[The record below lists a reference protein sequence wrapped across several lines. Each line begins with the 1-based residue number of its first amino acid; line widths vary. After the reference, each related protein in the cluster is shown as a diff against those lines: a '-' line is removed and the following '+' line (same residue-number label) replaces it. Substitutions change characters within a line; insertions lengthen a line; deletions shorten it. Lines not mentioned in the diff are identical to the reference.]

1 MKRSIPF
8 KLFLCA
14 VVSMLALDPVSVLGA
29 DAKAGKK
36 KKSAA
41 PEAESSEKL
50 IDLQTADPKDV
61 DLAKIDPA
69 RLDLTKESVKKIDL
83 EKWDLSL
90 IDTSKVKD
98 PLAAKWIIKVVRSK
112 ESRDKT
118 MDRYGPGELE
128 KLQEQNLQ
136 WLRRPA
142 PFKKPELTRSHRH
155 SVEQIERGA
164 RMIDDVLRAK
174 LGESKLDL
182 NPPAPDEQFVRRVY
196 LDIAGRIPTAKEAQ
210 SFLAD
215 ASATKRRDL
224 IDKLLLSADYPSQ
237 MFNWLADMLRVKE
250 LKSNQGET
258 DSYQAWLMDQMTAN
272 RPWNQTVSDMLTAE
286 GDLVTNPAVG
296 WLVRDSGMPLDSLAN
311 TLTIFMGAS
320 VGCAQCHDH
329 PFNDYTQR
337 SFYEM
342 AAFFGST
349 DIPGKNVRG
358 EPKVMKNRHHR
369 VVDAPDEFLTLPD
382 DYKYT
387 DAKPGSKVMP
397 AFAMLKQLAPRTS
410 GTASE
415 PLGRK
420 DFAMWMTG
428 KKNEQFAATI
438 ANRLWGK
445 AFGRAVMEP
454 VIEMDDLDDMGK
466 GHDPKLIH
474 LIAGFMQSL
483 DFDLMAFQRVIYNTH
498 AYQARA
504 SVTPEVG
511 SPYHFPGPLVRRM
524 TAGQAWDSFVT
535 LIKGEAVNDVHRD
548 RRSLMWSYDVFKEGA
563 VDAIIAASGKNVE
576 KDKDKDKKKGGND
589 RKIEFELLIKK
600 AGEMSSD
607 LLRELHEGEG
617 GGKKSRKN
625 DGDDATAVRGMAR
638 ASERAQPEADDHFI
652 RQFGQSERELAD
664 AGSTEGSVPQTL
676 MLMNGH
682 EHEILAASSSHVMQV
697 VDEARGEAERTD
709 LMYLSFLARRPSMTE
724 RGLISQER
732 IGPEELVWMLMNSRE
747 FIFVQ

>member
-1 MKRSIPF
+1 MKSF
-8 KLFLCA
+8 HSTLLCA
-14 VVSMLALDPVSVLGA
+14 LVGASMLAGSLSPAWCA
-29 DAKAGKK
+29 DAAKGKK
-36 KKSAA
+36 KKSAE
-41 PEAESSEKL
+41 PEAASTDKL
-50 IDLQTADPKDV
+50 IDLLTADPKDV
-61 DLAKIDPA
+61 DLSKIDPA

-118 MDRYGPGELE
+118 MDNYKPGELE
-128 KLQEQNLQ
+128 KVQEQNLQ

-142 PFKKPELTRSHRH
+142 PFKEPELTRSHRH
-155 SVEQIERGA
+155 SFEQIERGA
-164 RMIDDVLRAK
+164 RMIDEVLRAK
-174 LGESKLDL
+174 LGESKQDF
-182 NPPAPDEQFVRRVY
+182 NPPASDEQFVRRLY
-196 LDIAGRIPTAKEAQ
+196 LDIAGRIPTAQEAQ
-210 SFLAD
+210 AFFTD

-224 IDKLLLSADYPSQ
+224 IDRLLLSVDYPSQ

-250 LKSNQGET
+250 LKSNQGENL
-258 DSYQAWLMDQMTAN
+258 SYQAWLMDQVTAN

-337 SFYEM
+337 SFYQM

-349 DIPGKNVRG
+349 VVPGKNVRG
-358 EPKVMKNRHHR
+358 APKVLKNRYHR
-369 VVDAPDEFLTLPD
+369 VATVPDEFLTLPE
-382 DYKYT
+382 DYMYD
-387 DAKPGSKVMP
+387 DAKPDSKVTP
-397 AFAMLKQLAPRTS
+397 AFAMLKQLAPRAS

-420 DFAMWMTG
+420 DFAAWMTG

-454 VIEMDDLDDMGK
+454 VTEMDDLDDKTK
-466 GHDPKLIH
+466 GHDPRLMH

-483 DFDLMAFQRVIYNTH
+483 DFDLMAFQRVIYNTR
-498 AYQARA
+498 AYQSRA

-511 SPYHFPGPLVRRM
+511 APYFFPGPLVRRM
-524 TAGQAWDSFVT
+524 TASQAWDSFVT
-535 LIKGEAVNDVHRD
+535 LIKGEEVNNVQRD

-563 VDAIIAASGKNVE
+563 IDAIIGVPRKE
-576 KDKDKDKKKGGND
+576 EDKDKGGN
-589 RKIEFELLIKK
+589 RKIELERLIEA
-600 AGEMSSD
+600 AGKMSSS
-607 LLRELHEGEG
+607 LLRELHEGQ
-617 GGKKSRKN
+617 GGKKGKKR
-625 DGDDATAVRGMAR
+625 DDDNPEADRSMAR
-638 ASERAQPEADDHFI
+638 ASERAQPAADDHFI

-664 AGSTEGSVPQTL
+664 ASSNEGSVPQTL

-682 EHEILAASSSHVMQV
+682 EHETLAASSSHVMQV
-697 VDEARGEAERTD
+697 VEKARGEAERTD
-709 LMYLSFLARRPSMTE
+709 LMYLSFLARRPSVKE
-724 RGLISQER
+724 RSLISQER

>member
-1 MKRSIPF
+1 MKRSITL

-14 VVSMLALDPVSVLGA
+14 VASMLALDPVSVLGA
-29 DAKAGKK
+29 DAKDGKK
-36 KKSAA
+36 SKKDKPADAA
-41 PEAESSEKL
+41 GGKL
-50 IDLQTADPKDV
+50 IDLLTADPKDV
-61 DLAKIDPA
+61 DLSKIDPA
-69 RLDLTKESVKKIDL
+69 RLDLTKDSVKKIDL
-83 EKWDLSL
+83 NKWDLSL

-118 MDRYGPGELE
+118 MDKYNPGELE
-128 KLQEQNLQ
+128 KAQEQNLQ

-142 PFKKPELTRSHRH
+142 PFKEPELTRAHRH
-155 SVEQIERGA
+155 SFEQIERGA
-164 RMIDDVLRAK
+164 KMIDETLRAK
-174 LGESKLDL
+174 LGESKQDL
-182 NPPAPDEQFVRRVY
+182 NPPASDEQFVRRIY
-196 LDIAGRIPTAKEAQ
+196 LDIAGRIPTAAETQA
-210 SFLAD
+210 FLAD
-215 ASATKRRDL
+215 ANATKRRDL

-237 MFNWLADMLRVKE
+237 MFNWIADMLRVKE
-250 LKSNQGET
+250 LKSNQGDT
-258 DSYQAWLMDQMTAN
+258 LSYQAWLMDQVTAN
-272 RPWNQTVSDMLTAE
+272 RPWNQTVGDMLTAE

-349 DIPGKNVRG
+349 DIPGKNVRAA
-358 EPKVMKNRHHR
+358 PKVLKNRYHR
-369 VVDAPDEFLTLPD
+369 VTNAPDDFLTLPD
-382 DYKYT
+382 DYKYD
-387 DAKPGSKVMP
+387 DAKPGSQVTP
-397 AFAMLKQLAPRTS
+397 AFAMLKQLAPRAT
-410 GTASE
+410 GTAKE

-420 DFAMWMTG
+420 DFALWMTG

-454 VIEMDDLDDMGK
+454 VTEMDDLNDKTK
-466 GHDPKLIH
+466 GHDPRLIH
-474 LIAGFMQSL
+474 LIAGFVQSL
-483 DFDLMAFQRVIYNTH
+483 DFDLMAFQRVIYNTR
-498 AYQARA
+498 AYQSRA

-511 SPYHFPGPLVRRM
+511 APYFFPGPLVRRM

-535 LIKGEAVNDVHRD
+535 LIKGEDVNDIQRD
-548 RRSLMWSYDVFKEGA
+548 RRSLRWSYDVFKPGA
-563 VDAIIAASGKNVE
+563 MEALFIATGDE
-576 KDKDKDKKKGGND
+576 EDKDKKKGGNKD
-589 RKIEFELLIKK
+589 IELELVIKK

-607 LLRELHEGEG
+607 LMRELHEAQG
-617 GGKKSRKN
+617 GGKKGKKRDEGN
-625 DGDDATAVRGMAR
+625 ADDGHSMAR
-638 ASERAQPEADDHFI
+638 ASERAQPAADDHFI

-664 AGSTEGSVPQTL
+664 AGSNEGSVPQTL
-676 MLMNGH
+676 MLMNGQ
-682 EHEILAASSSHVMQV
+682 EHETLAAPDSHVMKV
-697 VDEARGEAERTD
+697 VAKGHSESERTD
-709 LMYLSFLARRPSMTE
+709 LMYLSFFSRRPSMTE

>member
-1 MKRSIPF
+1 MKRQISYT
-8 KLFLCA
+8 LHLCA
-14 VVSMLALDPVSVLGA
+14 AVTMLAVHSVSVLGA
-29 DAKAGKK
+29 DEPKGKK
-36 KKSAA
+36 SKKDAPADAA
-41 PEAESSEKL
+41 GEKL
-50 IDLQTADPKDV
+50 IDLLTADPKDV

-69 RLDLTKESVKKIDL
+69 RLDLTKESVKRIDL

-112 ESRDKT
+112 ESREKT
-118 MDRYGPGELE
+118 LDRYGPGELE

-142 PFKKPELTRSHRH
+142 PFNEPELTRSHRH

-164 RMIDDVLRAK
+164 RMIDEVLRAK

-182 NPPAPDEQFVRRVY
+182 NPPASDEQFLRRVY
-196 LDIAGRIPTAKEAQ
+196 LDIAGRIPTAQEAQ
-210 SFLAD
+210 VFLAD
-215 ASATKRRDL
+215 GSATKRREL
-224 IDKLLLSADYPSQ
+224 IDRLLLSADYPSQ

-258 DSYQAWLMDQMTAN
+258 SSYQAWLMDQVTAN
-272 RPWNQTVSDMLTAE
+272 RPWNQTVHDMLTAE

-349 DIPGKNVRG
+349 EIPGRNVRA
-358 EPKVMKNRHHR
+358 EPKVMKNHHHR
-369 VVDAPDEFLTLPD
+369 VVDAPGEFLTLPD
-382 DYKYT
+382 DYQYD
-387 DAKPGSKVMP
+387 DAKPGSRVMP
-397 AFAMLKQLAPRTS
+397 AFAMLQQLAPRKS
-410 GTASE
+410 GTAGE

-420 DFAMWMTG
+420 DFALWMTG
-428 KKNEQFAATI
+428 KKNEQFAATM

-454 VIEMDDLDDMGK
+454 VTEMDDLDDKTK
-466 GHDPKLIH
+466 GHDPRLIH

-483 DFDLMAFQRVIYNTH
+483 DFDLMAFQRVIYNTR
-498 AYQARA
+498 AYQSRA

-511 SPYHFPGPLVRRM
+511 TPYHFPGPLVRRM
-524 TAGQAWDSFVT
+524 TAGQAWDSFAT

-563 VDAIIAASGKNVE
+563 IDAIIAASGKGME
-576 KDKDKDKKKGGND
+576 KDKDKEKDKKKGGDD

-600 AGEMSSD
+600 AGEMSAD
-607 LLRELHEGEG
+607 LLRELHESEG
-617 GGKKSRKN
+617 SGKKSRKN
-625 DGDDATAVRGMAR
+625 DDNEGDAMAR
-638 ASERAQPEADDHFI
+638 ASERAQPEADDHFM

-664 AGSTEGSVPQTL
+664 AGSNEGSVPQTL

-682 EHEILAASSSHVMQV
+682 EHEMLAAPTSHLMQV
-697 VDEARGEAERTD
+697 VDKARGEAERTD
-709 LMYLSFLARRPSMTE
+709 LMYLSFLARRPNVKE

>member
-1 MKRSIPF
+1 MKRFISPT
-8 KLFLCA
+8 LCLYA
-14 VVSMLALDPVSVLGA
+14 IASMLLFDSASVFGA
-29 DAKAGKK
+29 DAKGAKK
-36 KKSAA
+36 KKSAE
-41 PEAESSEKL
+41 PEAVSSENK
-50 IDLQTADPKDV
+50 IDLLTADPKDV

-69 RLDLTKESVKKIDL
+69 RLDLTKESVKRIDL
-83 EKWDLSL
+83 DKWDLSL
-90 IDTSKVKD
+90 IDISKVKD
-98 PLAAKWIIKVVRSK
+98 PLAAKWIIKVVKAK
-112 ESRDKT
+112 ESRDNTLDKY
-118 MDRYGPGELE
+118 DPGELE
-128 KLQEQNLQ
+128 KLQQQNLQ

-142 PFKKPELTRSHRH
+142 PFKEPELTRTHRH
-155 SVEQIERGA
+155 SFEQIERGA
-164 RMIDDVLRAK
+164 RMIDETLRAK
-174 LGESKLDL
+174 LSESKQDL
-182 NPPAPDEQFVRRVY
+182 NPPTSDEQFVRRIY
-196 LDIAGRIPTAKEAQ
+196 LDIAGRIPTAQETQ
-210 SFLAD
+210 TFLAD

-237 MFNWLADMLRVKE
+237 MFNWIADMLRVKE
-250 LKSNQGET
+250 LKSNQGENL
-258 DSYQAWLMDQMTAN
+258 SYQAWLMDQVTAN

-349 DIPGKNVRG
+349 EVPGKNVRG
-358 EPKVMKNRHHR
+358 AEKVMKDHYHR
-369 VVDAPDEFLTLPD
+369 VVNAPDEFLTFPD
-382 DYKYT
+382 DYKY
-387 DAKPGSKVMP
+387 DDVKPGSKVTP
-397 AFAMLKQLAPRTS
+397 AFAMLKQLAPRTT
-410 GTASE
+410 GTAKE

-420 DFAMWMTG
+420 DFAAWMTG

-454 VIEMDDLDDMGK
+454 VTEMDDLDDKLK

-483 DFDLMAFQRVIYNTH
+483 DFDLMVFQRVIYNTR
-498 AYQARA
+498 AYQSRA

-511 SPYHFPGPLVRRM
+511 EPYHFPGPLVRRM

-535 LIKGEAVNDVHRD
+535 LIQGEEINDVHRD

-563 VDAIIAASGKNVE
+563 MDAIIAASGKDQE
-576 KDKDKDKKKGGND
+576 KDKGGKRN
-589 RKIEFELLIKK
+589 IEFERLIEE
-600 AGEMSSD
+600 AGKMSST
-607 LLRELHEGEG
+607 LLRELHEGQG
-617 GGKKSRKN
+617 GGKKNKKR
-625 DGDDATAVRGMAR
+625 DDDNPEGAHSMAR
-638 ASERAQPEADDHFI
+638 ASERNQPEADDHFI

-676 MLMNGH
+676 LLMNGN
-682 EHEILAASSSHVMQV
+682 EHELLAAPTSHVMQV
-697 VDEARGEAERTD
+697 AAKAHSDAERTD
-709 LMYLSFLARRPSMTE
+709 LMYLSFFSRRPSMTE